1 MQVVDAEQRPLRG
14 HLAVRDRMFE
24 AWTHDLQQN
33 TTLDDSLDPIPTPP
47 GARLVDGT
55 AKLPRIRKGRVQFV
69 VELDGGGR
77 VFFTRDVDAAQPL
90 AVRLPFPVR

>member
-1 MQVVDAEQRPLRG
+1 MARVVVYGFQPYYQAP
-14 HLAVRDRMFE
+14 
-24 AWTHDLQQN
+24 
-33 TTLDDSLDPIPTPP
+33 TLDDSLDPIPTPQ

-69 VELDGGGR
+69 VEFDGGGR